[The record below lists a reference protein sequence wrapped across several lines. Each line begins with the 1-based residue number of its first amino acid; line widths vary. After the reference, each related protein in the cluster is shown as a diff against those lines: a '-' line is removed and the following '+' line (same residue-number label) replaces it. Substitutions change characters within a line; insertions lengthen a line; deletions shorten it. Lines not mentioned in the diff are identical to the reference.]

1 MSTEYIIQKLDSI
14 EKMLTEQNMLK
25 KEVLTFYEAA
35 IYLEVSHS
43 HLYKMTSTGIV
54 PSYKP
59 NGKKLYFDRKE
70 LDSWLLS
77 NRQSS
82 QEEIE
87 QQAANYLIKK
97 GRVEL

>member
-1 MSTEYIIQKLDSI
+1 MSEDYIIQKLNSI

-25 KEVLTFYEAA
+25 KEVLTFNEAA
-35 IYLEVSHS
+35 IYLDVSHS
-43 HLYKMTSTGIV
+43 HLYKMTSTGVI

-59 NGKKLYFDRKE
+59 NGKKLYFNRSE

-77 NRQSS
+77 NKQLS

-97 GRVEL
+97 GRVKL

>member
-1 MSTEYIIQKLDSI
+1 MDSIILEKLNSI
-14 EKMLTEQNMLK
+14 EKMLMEQNMLK
-25 KEVLTFYEAA
+25 KEVLNFNEAA

-43 HLYKMTSTGIV
+43 HLYKMTSTGAV
-54 PSYKP
+54 PAYKP
-59 NGKKLYFDRKE
+59 NGKKLYFNRKE
-70 LDSWLLS
+70 LDDWLLS

-97 GRVEL
+97 GRVQL

>member
-1 MSTEYIIQKLDSI
+1 MDEIILTKLNGI
-14 EKMLTEQNMLK
+14 EKMLMEQNMLK
-25 KEVLTFYEAA
+25 KEVLSFNEAA

-59 NGKKLYFDRKE
+59 NGKKLYFNRKE

-77 NRQSS
+77 NKQFS
-82 QEEIE
+82 QQEIE
-87 QQAANYLIKK
+87 QEAANYLLKK
-97 GRVEL
+97 GRTQL